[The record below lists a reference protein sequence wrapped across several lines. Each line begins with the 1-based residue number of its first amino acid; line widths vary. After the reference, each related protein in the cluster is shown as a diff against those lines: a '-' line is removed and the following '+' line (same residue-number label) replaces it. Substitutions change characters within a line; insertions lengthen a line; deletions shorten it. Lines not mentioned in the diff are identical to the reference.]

1 METWDGDFKA
11 FTGSL
16 PQLNTAFY
24 RTEDGLLVPSPKVV
38 CIDEGT
44 TGGIRIAGAGILLGA
59 KETIEML
66 RELEIQ
72 TVHSHDGCGAAALAA
87 KEAGKYLDEPD
98 RYGQEFAAEV
108 AEALGAKHHHIRRD
122 QLRRPQTMHDATVV
136 YYSGVKA
143 FNPARHK
150 DLPKGFTIIR
160 AIHNHGP
167 SKKTAADEVAVACQI
182 AFGAHGFGDRFTP
195 DNPLIIVPIGNPHR
209 DELSVERLKEEL
221 EPVVEQYG
229 DRVLVSGFTSPF

>member
-1 METWDGDFKA
+1 MKQTKMKERTPKLDPVESAWQVQLDARKTLMETWDGDFKA

-98 RYGQEFAAEV
+98 RYGQEFAAE
-108 AEALGAKHHHIRRD
+108 L
-122 QLRRPQTMHDATVV
+122 
-136 YYSGVKA
+136 SA
-143 FNPARHK
+143 FVSLAN
-150 DLPKGFTIIR
+150 LP
-160 AIHNHGP
+160 
-167 SKKTAADEVAVACQI
+167 S
-182 AFGAHGFGDRFTP
+182 
-195 DNPLIIVPIGNPHR
+195 
-209 DELSVERLKEEL
+209 
-221 EPVVEQYG
+221 
-229 DRVLVSGFTSPF
+229 